1 MPAATC
7 SVPSDRM
14 PRHDLLRPLSLSLA
28 SVLLSACN
36 IGVIPRDMPPPEPA
50 PTDSAAQPEQPSQPA
65 PSQVPSNVSFKLDGN
80 RLELPGP
87 IVFQTGTATLDPASD
102 PALEHIRLYL
112 AEKTALSTLRIE
124 GHADDQTLSEQRASA
139 VVLWLRSHGAE
150 CNRLVAVGFGPN
162 KPIADASTPE
172 GKAQNTRIEAH
183 NAALLGRQIGGL
195 PVDGGGGRLVPQ
207 ACQ

>member
-1 MPAATC
+1 
-7 SVPSDRM
+7 M
-14 PRHDLLRPLSLSLA
+14 PRLDLLRHVLLRPLSLA
-28 SVLLSACN
+28 CVLLSACN
-36 IGVIPRDMPPPEPA
+36 MGVIPRDMPPPEPA
-50 PTDSAAQPEQPSQPA
+50 PTDSAAQPEQPGEPGEPA
-65 PSQVPSNVSFKLDGN
+65 PSEVPPSNVSFKLDGN

-87 IVFQTGTATLDPASD
+87 IVFQAGTATLDPASD
-102 PALEHIRLYL
+102 PALHHIRLYL

-124 GHADDQTLSEQRASA
+124 GHADDQALSEQRASA
-139 VVLWLRSHGAE
+139 VVFWLRSHGAE

-195 PVDGGGGRLVPQ
+195 PVDGGGRLVPQ